1 MPKGM
6 KRTLII
12 ALTICGALLYCC
24 LLTSAQPVEAY
35 KVAILP
41 FKINAAEDLTYLQ
54 EGILDMLTSRIAWED
69 KILVI
74 EKDLC
79 RKAYERYDGNIKEET
94 ARKIGHELGANYVLF
109 GSITIFGNSASLD
122 AKIVDLKGRR
132 PAVTVYE
139 YSRGMD
145 GIIPKINEFATS
157 INDKIFG
164 RTEIKVASK
173 PSASQ
178 TMQPQASQ
186 PSIVEMN
193 PELMIPKEE
202 LYRDFSIIE
211 QERTK
216 RTLKGFIDTGE
227 ARKGNFWKSRTFSF
241 QIMGM
246 DVGDVDKDGN
256 NEIVFITDEGKI
268 WIYRYLKGTIVL
280 VKEIKGKPYNNLI
293 SVDVA
298 DINNNGVDE
307 IFISNLNKDLLSSF
321 VLEWNGKEFVPIAED
336 MKWYLRVIK
345 RPHRKPVLLGQKK
358 GLEEPFMRGI
368 YHLRWTGSGYEE
380 AEVIT
385 SLAKADIYGFA
396 YGDVNG
402 DGVDDFLVLG
412 EDDRLRLIAKGGSE
426 QWRSDEYF
434 GGSLSYV
441 HGASTG
447 EEADW
452 SSRVTE
458 ESKRYLQPRILL
470 CDLDGDETLE
480 VLVIQN
486 RSKISRIVRRYRY
499 YGSGHIYSLSW
510 DGLGLVENW
519 KTRKISGYLPD
530 FAIADMD
537 NDGENELVVPVVTR
551 IGASYIYKSR
561 SIIISYDLKFQEIK
575 PQGEKV
581 IEKVG

>member
-1 MPKGM
+1 
-6 KRTLII
+6 
-12 ALTICGALLYCC
+12 
-24 LLTSAQPVEAY
+24 VETY

-54 EGILDMLTSRIAWED
+54 EGILDMLTSRIALED

-79 RKAYERYDGNIKEET
+79 RKAYERYNGNIKEET
-94 ARKIGHELGANYVLF
+94 AREIGSELGVDYILF

-122 AKIVDLKGRR
+122 AKIVDLQGRK
-132 PAVTVYE
+132 PTVTVYDQ
-139 YSRGMD
+139 SRGMD

-164 RTEIKVASK
+164 RAEIEVASE

-178 TMQPQASQ
+178 ITQPQVSQ
-186 PSIVEMN
+186 PSITEMN

-202 LYRDFSIIE
+202 LDRDFSIIE
-211 QERTK
+211 REKAKT
-216 RTLKGFIDTGE
+216 TLKGFIDTGE
-227 ARKGNFWKSRTFSF
+227 ARKGNFWKSRTFTF
-241 QIMGM
+241 QITGM

-256 NEIVFITDEGKI
+256 NEIVFTTDEGKI
-268 WIYRYLKGTIVL
+268 CIYRYLKGTIIL
-280 VKEIKGKPYNNLI
+280 VKEIEGKSYNNLI

-298 DINNNGVDE
+298 DINNNGIGE
-307 IFISNLNKDLLSSF
+307 IFISNLNKNLLSSF
-321 VLEWNGKEFVPIAED
+321 VLEWNGKDFVPIAED
-336 MKWYLRVIK
+336 IRWYLRVIK
-345 RPHRKPVLLGQKK
+345 RPQRDPVLVGQKK
-358 GLEEPFMRGI
+358 GLDEPFMRGI
-368 YHLRWTGSGYEE
+368 YLLRWTGNGYEE
-380 AEVIT
+380 AGVIT
-385 SLAKADIYGFA
+385 SSDKTDIYGFT

-412 EDDRLRLIAKGGSE
+412 EDDRLRVIAKGGSE
-426 QWRSDEYF
+426 QWRSDEHF

-441 HGASTG
+441 HGARTG

-452 SSRVTE
+452 SSKVTE
-458 ESKRYLQPRILL
+458 ENRRYLQPRVLL
-470 CDLDGDETLE
+470 CDLDGDETPE

-486 RSKISRIVRRYRY
+486 RSTVSRIVKRYRY

-510 DGLGLVENW
+510 DGLGLAENW

-537 NDGENELVVPVVTR
+537 NDGEDELVVPVVTR

-561 SIIISYDLKFQEIK
+561 STIISYDLKFQEVK
-575 PQGEKV
+575 PEGEEVIGEKV
-581 IEKVG
+581 IEKVS